1 MGKEV
6 IESHLKAICDELGMG
21 NVKDLVKVVNK
32 DTYRVR
38 PGTIYDL
45 YNNDLKRVPLDKL
58 AIILTELNKIAY
70 EQGLN
75 KVYDVCD
82 ILKYNSD

>member
-6 IESHLKAICDELGMG
+6 IESHLKAICDELGMSKAG
-21 NVKDLVKVVNK
+21 DLVKVVNK

-45 YNNDLKRVPLDKL
+45 YDDVLKRVPLDKL
-58 AIILTELNKIAY
+58 AIILTDLNKIAH

-82 ILKYNSD
+82 ILKYKNN